1 MADNFEYVRDS
12 LINDVKTL
20 KSKDGFLYAGFPR
33 FMELFGRD
41 SLISSMELSYLYP
54 KILKNTLI
62 TLSKKQGTQYNNNT
76 GEEPGKI
83 LHEIADKNSFKNN
96 ANKEEWVKSGIP
108 MYY

>member
-54 KILKNTLI
+54 QILKNTLI
-62 TLSKKQGTQYNNNT
+62 ALSKKQGTQYNNNSL
-76 GEEPGKI
+76 I
-83 LHEIADKNSFKNN
+83 SIY
-96 ANKEEWVKSGIP
+96 SGYRNFCGFAHTEKCRYNICGI
-108 MYY
+108 YLEKG